1 MARRIIHVSEA
12 EAAGDF
18 AALLERV
25 REGAEVVIE
34 HDAQPVAVVRAAD
47 NACGELQQGKS
58 VLAGLAKA
66 DGNELGAGAATDGDT
81 GSNGASS
88 ETRLKALKAV
98 RFPSANK
105 RERVQQSLQALGQ
118 PLEIKLSAGEWAA
131 VAALRE
137 EDEE

>member
-1 MARRIIHVSEA
+1 VERQIIHVSDA
-12 EAAGDF
+12 EAANDF

-34 HDAQPVAVVRAAD
+34 HDARPVAVVRPAD
-47 NACGELQQGKS
+47 VARGQLQQSEALGQ
-58 VLAGLAKA
+58 ANAE
-66 DGNELGAGAATDGDT
+66 GNELGFERAMDDES

-88 ETRLKALKAV
+88 KARLKILKAA
-98 RFPSANK
+98 RFPAANK
-105 RERVQQSLQALGQ
+105 MERVEQSLDALRQ
-118 PLEIKLSAGEWAA
+118 PLEINLSATEWAT